1 VGGYGSGMWRVSRH
15 PLAETMRRIDV
26 ETVHREEPSLTAH
39 HRLQV
44 RRHRSDGEVDV
55 TIVCLEATR
64 APFGGQ
70 RLWFRCPRCD
80 GRCRVLYGTRRIA
93 CRRCHR
99 LRYLSQR
106 ETKED
111 RATRAMLKIVRRLN
125 PDDPDPC
132 NDLPE
137 KPRGMHWTTYDRL
150 VERYERHNVR
160 WGQAILCRLGRRRFR

>member
-1 VGGYGSGMWRVSRH
+1 MKRQSLSRDRGARRLLWLERSLASSRWPTNNSQVRQGGANVGGYGSGMWRVSRH

-80 GRCRVLYGTRRIA
+80 GRCR
-93 CRRCHR
+93 
-99 LRYLSQR
+99 
-106 ETKED
+106 
-111 RATRAMLKIVRRLN
+111 
-125 PDDPDPC
+125 
-132 NDLPE
+132 
-137 KPRGMHWTTYDRL
+137 
-150 VERYERHNVR
+150 
-160 WGQAILCRLGRRRFR
+160 